1 MVNFEYNNEE
11 KTIKVIFTGRLDYMA
26 AGELNEII
34 QSEPI
39 MKNRHPEDSLI
50 FDIGGVDYI
59 ASSFIRT
66 CVIHAKQAGAGKFA
80 IINCQPFVKKTFK
93 ISGLDEVL
101 NIS

>member
-1 MVNFEYNNEE
+1 MVNFEYNSEE
-11 KTIKVIFTGRLDYMA
+11 KTIKVVFTGRLDYMA

-39 MKNRHPEDSLI
+39 MKNRQPEDSLV

-59 ASSFIRT
+59 ASSFIRI
-66 CVIHAKQAGAGKFA
+66 CVIHAKQSGSNRFS

-93 ISGLDEVL
+93 ISGLDEIL